1 MSAEF
6 TDYNLANEFLFGPL
20 KAWKPVS
27 DAIVKKSMD
36 HIHEAIKK
44 DASKSKEAVGALCSG
59 KLAQAENTHRLLLK
73 LKKDKDAESYMKK
86 AKDVYPYS
94 TYF

>member
-1 MSAEF
+1 M
-6 TDYNLANEFLFGPL
+6 NGPL

-44 DASKSKEAVGALCSG
+44 DASKSKDAVGALCSG
-59 KLAQAENTHRLLLK
+59 KLA
-73 LKKDKDAESYMKK
+73 
-86 AKDVYPYS
+86 
-94 TYF
+94 